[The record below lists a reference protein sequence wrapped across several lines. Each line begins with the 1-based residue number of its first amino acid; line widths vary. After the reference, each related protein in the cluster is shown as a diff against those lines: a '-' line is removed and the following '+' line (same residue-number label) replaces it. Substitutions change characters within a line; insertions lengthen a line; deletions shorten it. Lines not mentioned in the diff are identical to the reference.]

1 MKKMFVCIFIFLCVF
16 VPSKTYC
23 TEISSKTS
31 LIDDFNTLLVQD
43 ALEVILKKSN
53 TNKVVVETEVDF
65 QDNIIILNNNKKLS
79 LKIKEDKNNSSL
91 KKIFTA
97 QPKVI
102 IYVYYINIE
111 EIFLSGA
118 STLSSTEEIEDK
130 SLLLI
135 LSGASV
141 ANLNCNVDWLSVNC
155 TGASKCILTG
165 KSEKL
170 NLKCTGAS
178 NINSKNLS
186 SNIVDA
192 DVSGASD
199 VSLSAI
205 KEMKIIA
212 AGASNVK
219 YKVQYGT
226 KISKTISGA
235 SNVNKI

>member
-1 MKKMFVCIFIFLCVF
+1 MKKIFVCIFIFLCVF
-16 VPSKTYC
+16 VSSKAYS

-53 TNKVVVETEVDF
+53 TNKVVVETEADF
-65 QDNIIILNNNKKLS
+65 QDNIIIQNNNKKLS

-91 KKIFTA
+91 KKIFA
-97 QPKVI
+97 SQPKVR
-102 IYVYYINIE
+102 IYVYYKNIE

-118 STLSSTEEIEDK
+118 STLSSTEEIEHK

-155 TGASKCILTG
+155 TGASRCTLAG